1 MLYHFFPKFLAAY
14 SLTALSNDSELLH
27 KLLLVMIC
35 KLLPFKSKFRK
46 PISIFFYLLQFHNLF

>member
-14 SLTALSNDSELLH
+14 SLTALSNDSDLLH

-35 KLLPFKSKFRK
+35 KLVT
-46 PISIFFYLLQFHNLF
+46 I